1 MPDPTLVVVRS
12 AASDSLAEI
21 PGWTVHPLVV
31 GRQEWLD
38 CPDELLHAA
47 LERCRAV
54 AVTSP
59 RAARWLAR
67 RKIPPHLLRPALVAG
82 PGTGALLP
90 DCWKRFTPEK
100 PGGAAVARLAMD
112 LGHARVLYL
121 SAEES
126 AGTLERQA
134 EEDRVEVERLCIYR
148 TVGLEDLS
156 QPDRDALDSCRA
168 LVFMASSAVR
178 MLADADHHRF
188 EFLSRRAVAV
198 APGKATAEQLR
209 KLGWAN
215 VVLSTGPAL
224 SDIAKALGAA

>member
-1 MPDPTLVVVRS
+1 LPEPTLVVVRS
-12 AASDSLAEI
+12 AVSDSLTDI

-31 GRQEWLD
+31 GRQEWFD
-38 CPDELLHAA
+38 CPEEDLLAA

-59 RAARWLAR
+59 RSARWLAQ
-67 RKIPPHLLRPALVAG
+67 RKIPPRYLRPVLVAG

-90 DCWKRFTPEK
+90 DCWKRFSPDK
-100 PGGAAVARLAMD
+100 AGGAAVARLAME
-112 LGHARVLYL
+112 LGHARLLYL

-134 EEDRVEVERLCIYR
+134 EVDRVEVERICIYR
-148 TVGLEDLS
+148 TVVLDGLC
-156 QPDRDALDSCRA
+156 QADRDALDSCRA

-178 MLADADHHRF
+178 MLAEVDHHRF

-198 APGKATAEQLR
+198 APGKSAADQLR
-209 KLGWAN
+209 KLGWAD
-215 VVLSTGPAL
+215 VRQAAGPTQADL
-224 SDIAKALGAA
+224 AKALEAS